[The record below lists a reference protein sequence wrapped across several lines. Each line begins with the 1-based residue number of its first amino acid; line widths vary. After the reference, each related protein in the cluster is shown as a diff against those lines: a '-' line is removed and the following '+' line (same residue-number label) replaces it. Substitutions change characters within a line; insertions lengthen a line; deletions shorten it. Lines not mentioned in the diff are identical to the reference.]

1 MMRSSVVK
9 HHRNVPRRVGGV
21 SDALDDDDLQLAR
34 AVLLAVCRGLK
45 VFGRLVAADRLLEA
59 REIDDDEAVEFFRAL
74 EDLALAA
81 ARQEL
86 AAEFPDDR
94 RARSAYFW
102 YCSGSL
108 TFERA
113 TQ

>member
-1 MMRSSVVK
+1 
-9 HHRNVPRRVGGV
+9 
-21 SDALDDDDLQLAR
+21 
-34 AVLLAVCRGLK
+34 
-45 VFGRLVAADRLLEA
+45 
-59 REIDDDEAVEFFRAL
+59 VEFFRAL

-86 AAEFPDDR
+86 APNFPMIGG
-94 RARSAYFW
+94 ARSAYFW